1 MTTQILNDIPDHLA
15 KAKKYSKELK
25 EALEVCKKIE
35 DQVSWACDFTSF
47 ASINRALEP
56 LYEAVDDARE
66 QLEHEQDHIDNQI
79 EDYFLKLY
87 QFDSENAIEL

>member
-1 MTTQILNDIPDHLA
+1 MTQILNDVPEHLA

-35 DQVSWACDFTSF
+35 DQVSWAYDFTSF
-47 ASINRALEP
+47 VSINRALEP
-56 LYEAVDDARE
+56 LYEAVDETRE
-66 QLEHEQDHIDNQI
+66 QLEHEYNFIDNQI
-79 EDYFLKLY
+79 EDYYLKLY